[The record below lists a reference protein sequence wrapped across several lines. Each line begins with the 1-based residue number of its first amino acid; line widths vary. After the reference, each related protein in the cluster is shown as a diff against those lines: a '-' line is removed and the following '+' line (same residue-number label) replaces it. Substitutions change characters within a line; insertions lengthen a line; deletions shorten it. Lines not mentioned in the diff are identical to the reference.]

1 MKGFIQF
8 LLGLVA
14 GLAIAFA
21 VSHLKPQEIAVTQSA
36 NSVEQSYELA
46 DFTGV
51 KVGSAFNAVISHGEF
66 GVTIKVPEEILP
78 YIKAEVSDG
87 ILTIGTRGN
96 VKLNPKIA
104 NCKAFIYLPE
114 LRFLSASGAS
124 SVLAGDFTGS
134 EVDVESSGA
143 ADIELGGDLARITIK
158 SSGASSVNLKGLAE
172 QIAVQASGASGI
184 SLAGEGSS
192 LKIAATGASN
202 VDADDFA
209 AESISIEASGAS
221 KVYYKEAASENI
233 RTSGSAVAKKK

>member
-51 KVGSAFNAVISHGEF
+51 KVGSAFNAVVSHGEF

-124 SVLAGDFTGS
+124 SVLAGDFTGA

-143 ADIELGGDLARITIK
+143 ADIELGGDLARIK

-209 AESISIEASGAS
+209 AESISIDASGAS